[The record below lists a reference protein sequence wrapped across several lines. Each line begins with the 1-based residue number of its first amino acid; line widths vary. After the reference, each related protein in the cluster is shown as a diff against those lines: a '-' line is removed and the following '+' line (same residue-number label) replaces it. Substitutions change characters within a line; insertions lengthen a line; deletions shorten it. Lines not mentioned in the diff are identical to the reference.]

1 MENIKITTEN
11 LRFFLK
17 VSVTKVNN
25 LRKERA
31 TRLKNFLSLQ
41 KNKNKEKKLEN
52 NKFFN
57 NINSVKRKASG
68 IFRNPAKFS
77 ESILEVVSLLLLGT
91 AINNIDAI
99 REKFKE
105 LRDKVKKEY
114 EKIKKFIGVIVDAT
128 KSFISFFQTKFPKIF
143 GTSESLITDE
153 DLANLEKEAK
163 EIQELEKELLN
174 IINGGPLKE
183 LFEKEQQ
190 ITNIDMDMSG
200 SNTKENTLDNISFID
215 SLKLSD
221 KFTSNL
227 VEPNLLNLNMNAFS
241 QTSDSS
247 LLNNLS
253 FNLDLN
259 PKPKR
264 SDFPNGKSGG
274 AEYSEALK
282 KWRKSQK
289 SYFDLIPENF
299 SSGDN
304 IFVFKQPIIYK

>member
-17 VSVTKVNN
+17 VSVTKVNS
-25 LRKERA
+25 LRKKRA
-31 TRLKNFLSLQ
+31 IKLKNFLSQQ
-41 KNKNKEKKLEN
+41 KNKNKEKKLESSN

-57 NINSVKRKASG
+57 NINSIKRKSSG

-99 REKFKE
+99 REKFEE
-105 LRDKVKKEY
+105 LKDKVTKEY
-114 EKIKKFIGVIVDAT
+114 KKLEKFIGTIVDAT
-128 KSFISFFQTKFPKIF
+128 KSFISFFQTKFPDIF
-143 GTSESLITDE
+143 GTGESKISEK
-153 DLANLEKEAK
+153 DLTNLENEAK
-163 EIQELEKELLN
+163 EIKELEKELQT
-174 IINGGPLKE
+174 IINGSDLKKILETDE
-183 LFEKEQQ
+183 LE
-190 ITNIDMDMSG
+190 NIDVSG
-200 SNTKENTLDNISFID
+200 SNTGENTLDNISFLD

-221 KFTSNL
+221 KFSSNL
-227 VEPNLLNLNMNAFS
+227 VEPNLLNLDVNAFS
-241 QTSDSS
+241 QTSDNN

-264 SDFPNGKSGG
+264 SDFPTGRSGG

-282 KWRKSQK
+282 KWRNSQK

-299 SSGDN
+299 STGDS
-304 IFVFKQPIIYK
+304 IFVFRQPIIYK

>member
-57 NINSVKRKASG
+57 NINSVKRKAGG

-77 ESILEVVSLLLLGT
+77 ESILELVSLLLLGT
-91 AINNIDAI
+91 AINNIDVI
-99 REKFKE
+99 REKFKK

-114 EKIKKFIGVIVDAT
+114 ERVKKFLGVIVDAT
-128 KSFISFFQTKFPKIF
+128 KNFISFFQTKFPKIF
-143 GTSESLITDE
+143 GTGESVITDK

-163 EIQELEKELLN
+163 EIKELENELQK
-174 IINGGPLKE
+174 IINGSPLKE
-183 LFEKEQQ
+183 LFEGEQQ
-190 ITNIDMDMSG
+190 IENIDMSG
-200 SNTKENTLDNISFID
+200 SSTEEKTLNNISFRD

-221 KFTSNL
+221 KFSSNL
-227 VEPNLLNLNMNAFS
+227 VDPNLLNLDMNAFS
-241 QTSDSS
+241 QTSDNS
-247 LLNNLS
+247 LLNNFN

-264 SDFPNGKSGG
+264 SDFRDGKSGG

-282 KWRKSQK
+282 KWRNSQK
-289 SYFDLIPENF
+289 SYFDLIPDDN

>member
-1 MENIKITTEN
+1 MENTKITAEN

-31 TRLKNFLSLQ
+31 TKLKNFLNQQ
-41 KNKNKEKKLEN
+41 KNKGKEKKLESSN

-57 NINSVKRKASG
+57 NINSIKRKSGG

-91 AINNIDAI
+91 AINNIDVI

-105 LRDKVKKEY
+105 LRDKFTKEY
-114 EKIKKFIGVIVDAT
+114 EKVKKFIGTIVDAT

-143 GTSESLITDE
+143 GTGENEISEQDLIT
-153 DLANLEKEAK
+153 LENDIKT
-163 EIQELEKELLN
+163 IQELDNELQKIIDKNNLN
-174 IINGGPLKE
+174 KFDTEN
-183 LFEKEQQ
+183 
-190 ITNIDMDMSG
+190 TNVSE
-200 SNTKENTLDNISFID
+200 SNTEENKLNNISFTD

-221 KFTSNL
+221 NFSSNIGI
-227 VEPNLLNLNMNAFS
+227 EPNLLNLDMNAFS
-241 QTSDSS
+241 QTSDNN
-247 LLNNLS
+247 LLNNLN

-264 SDFPNGKSGG
+264 SDFPRGRSGG
-274 AEYSEALK
+274 ASYSKALA
-282 KWRKSQK
+282 KWRNSQK
-289 SYFDLIPENF
+289 SYFDLIPDDN
-299 SSGDN
+299 SSGDS
-304 IFVFKQPIIYK
+304 IFVFRQPIIYK

>member
-17 VSVTKVNN
+17 VSVTKVNS

-31 TRLKNFLSLQ
+31 TKLKNFLSQQ
-41 KNKNKEKKLEN
+41 KNKSKEKKLESSN

-57 NINSVKRKASG
+57 NINSIKRKSGG

-91 AINNIDAI
+91 AINNIDVI

-105 LRDKVKKEY
+105 LKDKVKKEY
-114 EKIKKFIGVIVDAT
+114 EKIKKFIGTIVDAT

-143 GTSESLITDE
+143 GTGEREISEQDLI
-153 DLANLEKEAK
+153 NLENEAK
-163 EIQELEKELLN
+163 EIHELEKELQK
-174 IINGGPLKE
+174 IINGSDLKRIDSDISE
-183 LFEKEQQ
+183 
-190 ITNIDMDMSG
+190 NINVSE
-200 SNTKENTLDNISFID
+200 SNIKENESNNISFTD
-215 SLKLSD
+215 SLKISD
-221 KFTSNL
+221 RFASNIGI
-227 VEPNLLNLNMNAFS
+227 EPNLLNLDMNTFS
-241 QTSDSS
+241 QTSDNN

-253 FNLDLN
+253 FNLDVN

-264 SDFPNGKSGG
+264 SDFPKGRSGG
-274 AEYSEALK
+274 SQYTKALA
-282 KWRKSQK
+282 KWRNSQK

-299 SSGDN
+299 STGDS
-304 IFVFKQPIIYK
+304 IFVFRQPIIYNK

>member
-31 TRLKNFLSLQ
+31 TRLKNFLNLR

-57 NINSVKRKASG
+57 NINSVKRKAGG

-77 ESILEVVSLLLLGT
+77 ESILELVSLLLLGT
-91 AINNIDAI
+91 AINNIDVI
-99 REKFKE
+99 REKFKK

-114 EKIKKFIGVIVDAT
+114 ERVKKFLGVIVDAT
-128 KSFISFFQTKFPKIF
+128 KNFISFFQTKFPKIF
-143 GTSESLITDE
+143 GTGKSAITDE
-153 DLANLEKEAK
+153 DLANLEKDAK
-163 EIQELEKELLN
+163 EIKELEKELQN
-174 IINGGPLKE
+174 IINGSPLKE
-183 LFEKEQQ
+183 LFEGEQQ
-190 ITNIDMDMSG
+190 IENIDMSG
-200 SNTKENTLDNISFID
+200 SSTEEKTLNNISFLD

-221 KFTSNL
+221 KFSSNL
-227 VEPNLLNLNMNAFS
+227 VEPNLLNLDMNAFS
-241 QTSDSS
+241 QTSDDS
-247 LLNNLS
+247 LFNFNNLN

-274 AEYSEALK
+274 AAYSEALK
-282 KWRKSQK
+282 KWKNSQK
-289 SYFDLIPENF
+289 SYFDLIPDDN
-299 SSGDN
+299 SSSDN
-304 IFVFKQPIIYK
+304 IFVFRQPIIFK